1 MTGATLSASYSGVR
15 TDAAPQ
21 AAWFK
26 YGTSASALTNTVY
39 TDDILLGP
47 SGAFS
52 AVVSNLS
59 PSTTYYYQAYMTVW
73 NGKEYVD
80 IKSDVKSFTT
90 RAEGHTTDDKPGYLS
105 CGEIPAVTLSGTKG
119 SGYETFPYKSDYN
132 TDAEYEANRSS
143 WFRYGVSGNSNQ
155 MVVTHTFIRNNK
167 QYRNYSLLYDKNKKA
182 ALWVAFA
189 MNADAYPWLVDR
201 SDKWVY
207 DPALEQSWQ
216 PDLSSA
222 YAESSTYSRGHQV
235 ASNDRRTT
243 LHQTRQTTYFSN
255 MTPQLSG
262 FNGGVWSSL
271 EGDIQNI
278 GGATSG
284 SDTLYVVTGPIFG
297 SNYGTTKDKS
307 GTVCAVPTQYFKCI
321 MRVHFSGGEAV
332 SAVGAAYL
340 LDHENSGAERQNV
353 KISYIE
359 QLTGFTFFSNI
370 PESIRTAAKNEVHP
384 TSYFSQKRVAT
395 R

>member
-1 MTGATLSASYSGVR
+1 MTGATLSATFEGVR
-15 TDAAPQ
+15 TGDHAAQ

-26 YGTSASALTNTVY
+26 YGTSQDDLDKTVY
-39 TDDILLGP
+39 SEDLPYTADG
-47 SGAFS
+47 SFTAE
-52 AVVSNLS
+52 ALS
-59 PSTTYYYQAYMTVW
+59 LAPNTRYYFKAYMSVW
-73 NGKEYVD
+73 SEKQGKYVV
-80 IKSDVKSFTT
+80 IESQEIGSFTT
-90 RAEGHTTDDKPGYLS
+90 RAEGQTTNFGYLS
-105 CGEIPAVTLSGTKG
+105 CGEIPYVALSGTTANG
-119 SGYETFPYKSDYN
+119 FESFPANSD
-132 TDAEYEANRSS
+132 ANYQTYRTK
-143 WFRYGVSGNSNQ
+143 WYRYGVLSNSRQ
-155 MVVTHTFIRNNK
+155 MVVSHTFKYNGK
-167 QYRNYSLLYDKNKKA
+167 QMRNYSMLYDKDKKA

-216 PDLSSA
+216 PNLSEA

-243 LHQTRQTTYFSN
+243 AYQTRQTTYFSN

-262 FNGGVWSSL
+262 FNGGVWASL
-271 EGDIQNI
+271 EGDIQGI
-278 GGATSG
+278 GSATSG

-297 SNYGTTKDKS
+297 SGYGTTKDKS

-321 MRVHFSGGEAV
+321 MRVHFSGGKAQ

-340 LDHENSGAERQNV
+340 LNHENSGAERQNV

-370 PESIRTAAKNEVHP
+370 PETIGTAAKNEVHP
-384 TSYFSQKRVAT
+384 TTYFSQKRVAT